1 MVFACPLLYAGW
13 KIVKKTKVVKPEEA
27 DLVWERPTIDR
38 YEANVA
44 EKHVGFWE
52 EIRVMMGF
60 GKKTEHAD

>member
-1 MVFACPLLYAGW
+1 
-13 KIVKKTKVVKPEEA
+13 VKRTKVIRPEEA

-60 GKKTEHAD
+60 GKKAEHTD